1 MTSKVKAKGKATR
14 AGRTTSTRLSAKNQI
29 TIPVDVIRKAGFKV
43 GETINC
49 AVSDDGKVILSRLR
63 NPILELSGIGTGLYD
78 KFDLE
83 TERKSWGK

>member
-1 MTSKVKAKGKATR
+1 MTPKVKAKEKAIR
-14 AGRTTSTRLSAKNQI
+14 AGRTTTTRLSAKNQI

-49 AVSDDGKVILSRLR
+49 AVGEDGKVILSRPR

-83 TERKSWGK
+83 AERKSWDE